1 VAVASALA
9 LGALVSG
16 FGCQTT
22 TSTCSGGLCQAS
34 LEGGGASV
42 ELETPS
48 VTLTLEEAADGV
60 ARLTANG
67 AELECATGDTA
78 RVPSATVMCDAVGED
93 NVDVTVS
100 AR

>member
-1 VAVASALA
+1 MAAASALA
-9 LGALVSG
+9 IGALVSG

-48 VTLTLEEAADGV
+48 VTLTLEDAADGV
-60 ARLTANG
+60 AQLTANG
-67 AELECATGDTA
+67 AELECSAGETVRA
-78 RVPSATVMCDAVGED
+78 PSATIMCEAVGD
-93 NVDVTVS
+93 DSVDVTIN